1 MDSHFLQSFV
11 SVVELGSIAE
21 AARQLDLSTATIAQR
36 LRVLEAELG
45 NRLIVRSGRTVVP
58 TVAGTRILERAR
70 VILRDVRDMESA
82 ATETD
87 LPSGPLRLGATPT
100 GLTGIVPV
108 VLKQWIQ
115 VYPGISIFIEPSSTS
130 VLYARLLAG
139 ELDAAVIV
147 HPMFTLPKTCN
158 WCALRREKLVL
169 VTPADMKVRDALEVV
184 RREPYIRL
192 DRQVIAGKM
201 ANDYLRRQGIRPRQ
215 WVELDG
221 IEYIAKLVSQGLGVS
236 VLPDWAALG
245 PIDTALK
252 RWTLPGPVPAR
263 TVGVMWQRST
273 IRAPLAE
280 AFVAMARQRF
290 AIA

>member
-45 NRLIVRSGRTVVP
+45 NKLIVRSGRTVVP

-70 VILRDVRDMESA
+70 VILRDVRDIESA
-82 ATETD
+82 ATDTD

-108 VLKQWIQ
+108 VLKPWIQ
-115 VYPGISIFIEPSSTS
+115 MYPDISIFIEPSSTS
-130 VLYARLLAG
+130 VLYGRLLAG

-147 HPMFTLPKTCN
+147 HPLFALPKTCS
-158 WCALRREKLVL
+158 WFALRREKLVL
-169 VTPADMKVRDALEVV
+169 VTPAEMKVRDVLETV
-184 RREPYIRL
+184 RCEPYIRL

-201 ANDYLRRQGIRPRQ
+201 ADDYLRRQGIRPRQ
-215 WVELDG
+215 RVELDG
-221 IEYIAKLVSQGLGVS
+221 IEHIAKFVSQGLGVS
-236 VLPDWAALG
+236 VLPDWATLG
-245 PIDTALK
+245 PANTALK
-252 RWTLPGPVPAR
+252 RWALPGPVPAR
-263 TVGVMWQRST
+263 TVGVMWQRAT

-280 AFVAMARQRF
+280 AFVALARQHF
-290 AIA
+290 VIG

>member
-1 MDSHFLQSFV
+1 
-11 SVVELGSIAE
+11 LGSIAE
-21 AARQLDLSTATIAQR
+21 AARQLDLSTATISQR

-45 NRLIVRSGRTVVP
+45 NKLIERSGRTVVP
-58 TVAGTRILERAR
+58 TIAGNRILERAR

-82 ATETD
+82 ATDTD

-108 VLKQWIQ
+108 VLQQW
-115 VYPGISIFIEPSSTS
+115 VLSYPDIGIFIEPSSTS
-130 VLYARLLAG
+130 ALYGRLLAG

-147 HPMFTLPKTCN
+147 HPMFTLPKVCS

-169 VTPADMKVRDALEVV
+169 VTPADMKVRDALEVL

-201 ANDYLRRQGIRPRQ
+201 ADDYLRQQAIRTRPTI
-215 WVELDG
+215 ELDG
-221 IEYIAKLVSQGLGVS
+221 IEYIAKLVAQGLGVS
-236 VLPDWAALG
+236 VLPDWATLG
-245 PIDTALK
+245 RADTALR
-252 RWTLPGPVPAR
+252 RWKLPGPVPVR
-263 TVGVMWQRST
+263 TVGVMWQRAT

-280 AFVAMARQRF
+280 AFVALARQRF

>member
-21 AARQLDLSTATIAQR
+21 AARQLDLSTATITQR

-45 NRLIVRSGRTVVP
+45 NKLVVRSGRTVVP

-115 VYPGISIFIEPSSTS
+115 AYPDISIFIEPASTS

-147 HPMFTLPKTCN
+147 HPQFVLPKTCN

-169 VTPADMKVRDALEVV
+169 VTPADMVVKDALDVV

-201 ANDYLRRQGIRPRQ
+201 ADDYLRRRGIRPRQ
-215 WVELDG
+215 RVELDG
-221 IEYIAKLVSQGLGVS
+221 IETIARLVAQGLGVS

-245 PIDTALK
+245 PADSTVT

-280 AFVAMARQRF
+280 AFVALARQRF
-290 AIA
+290 AIT